1 MCTVVFIP
9 QKDSLYF
16 ASLRD
21 ENTARQRAFPP
32 RIFYTGVNKYVAPVD
47 TMSGGTWAG
56 VNENGNVI
64 VLLNGGFENHQ
75 KKERYAT
82 SRGLVVKELLTDTMP
97 VIGWS
102 LMDFANIEPFTLI
115 VWADEKLFQ
124 LVWDGQHKHRIL
136 LQQNNTHIFS
146 SATLYNIGARDNRTV
161 LFNNWM
167 AKKAVVSPLS
177 LLDFFMAGN
186 DKENGF
192 IINRHEQIKTLSYT
206 FIQVKK
212 NDVASIRY
220 HDFVTGLHKNSTLSL
235 SVKKPVCL
243 CH

>member
-9 QKDSLYF
+9 QKDSLCF

-21 ENTARQRAFPP
+21 ENTTRQMALPP
-32 RIFYTGVNKYVAPVD
+32 CIFYTGGNKYIAPVD

-75 KKERYAT
+75 KKETYAA

-97 VIGWS
+97 VIGWG
-102 LMDFANIEPFTLI
+102 LMNLTNIEPFTLI

-124 LVWDGQHKHRIL
+124 LVWDGVHKHRIL
-136 LQQNNTHIFS
+136 LPQNKTHIFS
-146 SATLYNIGARDNRTV
+146 SVTIYNSRARDNRAT
-161 LFNNWM
+161 LFNRWA
-167 AKKAVVSPLS
+167 AKKTVVSRLC
-177 LLDFFMAGN
+177 LLDFFMAWD

-192 IINRHEQIKTLSYT
+192 VINRLGQIKTLSYT
-206 FIQVKK
+206 FIRVKK
-212 NDVASIRY
+212 KDVASICY
-220 HDFVTGLHKNSTLSL
+220 HDFVTGLHKNSTLGL
-235 SVKKPVCL
+235 SAKQPVCL